1 LVKRRKISSNSLL
14 LGKTSS
20 YRETPGEKANKPMRH
35 NKKRNTALLYEFL
48 IRHVSKCLIESR
60 KDEANKAVAILKKYY
75 KAGSLREEL
84 DLFNHAFHTK
94 VKSAEYAS
102 KLLGKVLHEAKRIH
116 TRRLDESKTKLIK
129 EINRTF
135 DANAFF
141 AHKIPNY
148 VMYASLQTLLNNATG
163 QKKLHESVNCLQLEE
178 KLVNFML
185 SERTSQ
191 QSLADSLKLDP
202 QYNNAVYRIVI
213 NKFNEKYAGALNEA
227 QKKLLSKY
235 AVALISENK
244 KVLSNAIAEELLAV
258 KTKLSVIADKEIAR
272 DKDLVKKI
280 LECRQ
285 RLDQVCPENA
295 SEATII
301 SMLQFMSLAEEVSQ

>member
-1 LVKRRKISSNSLL
+1 
-14 LGKTSS
+14 
-20 YRETPGEKANKPMRH
+20 MRH

-60 KDEANKAVAILKKYY
+60 KDEANKAVALLKKYY
-75 KAGSLREEL
+75 KAGPLREEL
-84 DLFNHAFHTK
+84 DLFNHALHSK
-94 VKSAEYAS
+94 VRTAEYAS
-102 KLLGKVLHEAKRIH
+102 KLIAQVLKEARRINA
-116 TRRLDESKTKLIK
+116 RRLDESKTKLIK

-135 DANAFF
+135 DAASFF

-148 VMYASLQTLLNNATG
+148 VMYASLQSLLNNATG
-163 QKKLHESVNCLQLEE
+163 HKKLNESVTCLQLEE
-178 KLVNFML
+178 KLVTFML
-185 SERTSQ
+185 AERTSQ
-191 QSLADSLKLDP
+191 QSLAESLKLDP

-244 KVLSNAIAEELLAV
+244 KVLTNAIAEELQAA
-258 KTKLSVIADKEIAR
+258 KSSLSVISDTEIAK

-280 LECRQ
+280 SECRQ
-285 RLDQVCPENA
+285 RLEQVRPDDA
-295 SEATII
+295 SEATIVAV
-301 SMLQFMSLAEEVSQ
+301 LQFMSLAEEVSR